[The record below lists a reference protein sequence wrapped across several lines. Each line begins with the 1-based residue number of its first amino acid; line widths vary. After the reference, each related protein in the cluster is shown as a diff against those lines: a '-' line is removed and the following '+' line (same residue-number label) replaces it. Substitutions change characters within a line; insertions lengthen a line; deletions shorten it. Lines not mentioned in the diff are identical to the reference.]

1 MEQSGW
7 QDKKSKRIKCPE
19 CLNYMQVAVTM
30 KGKAVG
36 YCGHCHSKISIRQPS
51 EKERLI
57 RIVRQ

>member
-36 YCGHCHSKISIRQPS
+36 
-51 EKERLI
+51 
-57 RIVRQ
+57 